1 MTAPRVSTGMG
12 WALRLAIVVYLA
24 ASLAHF
30 IHNAEFVAD
39 WPNLPPWLTPTVIY
53 ATWLGITALGAVGAA
68 LWWRGLRRTGG
79 ALLAVYAAIGFD
91 GLLHYA
97 RAPMMAHSPTMN
109 FTVWF
114 EAAAALLLLL
124 AVVSTWRNGARAG

>member
-1 MTAPRVSTGMG
+1 MPAPRVSTGMG
-12 WALRLAIVVYLA
+12 WALRLAIAVYLA

-30 IHNAEFVAD
+30 IHNAQFVAD
-39 WPNLPPWLTPTVIY
+39 WPNLPPSLTRTVIY

-68 LWWRGLRRTGG
+68 LWWRGWRRTGG

-91 GLLHYA
+91 GFLHYT
-97 RAPMMAHSPTMN
+97 RAPMLAHSAVMN

-114 EAAAALLLLL
+114 EGAAALLLLL
-124 AVVSTWRNGARAG
+124 AIAFTWRNGARTG